1 MIGKKIVRNKST
13 TLYRLFLH
21 DIKQAEKE
29 IHEYLSKRSDN
40 YVQPL
45 HTGVYKGF

>member
-1 MIGKKIVRNKST
+1 MIGKKIVRKKST
-13 TLYRLFLH
+13 ILYRIFMN

-29 IHEYLSKRSDN
+29 IHEYLSNQKNN

-45 HTGVYKGF
+45 QSGVYKGF